1 MREKF
6 RELQDYLGKMSK
18 QGLCLAY
25 SGGIDS
31 CVLLYLCK
39 DLDVVAVTFKS
50 LLQDDEEIAFA
61 CDLCKTYKVEH
72 KIVEYYPLD
81 DPFIKNNPKDR
92 CYYCKKM
99 FFSKIIDFANNRV
112 VIDGTNADDL
122 KVFRPGIK
130 ALKELKIHSPFAE
143 FEITKQEIRDFAKH
157 CGIKIYNKPSTPC
170 FATRFPYN
178 TLLCETLINKAKE
191 GEKIL
196 KYYGFSDCRFRI
208 HNDTARIE
216 LPEDCMCEFLKLRKT
231 VLKSLKKLDIK
242 YLTLDLEGKRSGSM
256 DI

>member
-1 MREKF
+1 
-6 RELQDYLGKMSK
+6 MSK

-72 KIVEYYPLD
+72 KIVEYCPLD

-157 CGIKIYNKPSTPC
+157 CGIKIYNKPSTPVLRPVFLTILC
-170 FATRFPYN
+170 FA
-178 TLLCETLINKAKE
+178 
-191 GEKIL
+191 
-196 KYYGFSDCRFRI
+196 
-208 HNDTARIE
+208 
-216 LPEDCMCEFLKLRKT
+216 KL
-231 VLKSLKKLDIK
+231 
-242 YLTLDLEGKRSGSM
+242 
-256 DI
+256 